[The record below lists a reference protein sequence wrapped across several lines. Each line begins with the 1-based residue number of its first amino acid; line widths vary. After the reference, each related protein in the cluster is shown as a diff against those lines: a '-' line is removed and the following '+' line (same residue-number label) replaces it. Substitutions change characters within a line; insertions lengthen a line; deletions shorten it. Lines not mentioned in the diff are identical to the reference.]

1 MRCDIFKNT
10 ALQKLTVLAFADAG
24 HASLDAGEP
33 VTGDAA
39 NISCKVE
46 QDDDGT
52 QTATNDVAPTEV
64 EGGQYRFD
72 LTQAE
77 TNGDKLTFYPQSSTA
92 GVQVVCLPSSVIYTR
107 PPNFGALGIESDG
120 DITSV
125 GNVPTAAEITDA
137 VWDEATS
144 GHNTSGTFGRA
155 MKKLYEGLVS
165 AEGAVDDVSATTI
178 SFVTDLTETTDEHYR
193 DLVLAFV
200 SGNLTGSASVV
211 ENYDG
216 TTKTI
221 TLDETLVEAPANGD
235 EFVILA
241 AHVHTVTS
249 IAEEVRSEM
258 DSNSTQLADIVEDT
272 SGLQAGITDL
282 QGDVTDIY
290 DAIGVSIG
298 GTNLTLTGMSDT
310 SYDGPYAVSTFE
322 GSFSMIAETAVV
334 DTNYKVFKEDI
345 GGGSFNVVIRETVVG
360 AWQAR
365 LSTTD
370 PDTWT
375 AGDSVGTA
383 YEVITGSSETQDGK
397 SVPSSV
403 SSKVSYVESATTSDL
418 ATEANVDAVKATTD
432 QFAFTVANQVDANA
446 LTGGGGGTAPTVEEI
461 RAEMDSNSTQLA
473 DIVED
478 TNELQTDDVP
488 GLISALPQD
497 KTGYT
502 LAASEDVYHANIQL
516 TVDGANTQDEYTVT
530 WFKNGAR
537 ITSGITS
544 PTIQVVNRSAGT
556 DLVAS
561 TAMTQIGSTGSY
573 KYDEGTS
580 RLTNGE
586 AALVIVSASI
596 DSGTRSFSKLLG
608 RDASS

>member
-1 MRCDIFKNT
+1 LRCDIFKNT

-258 DSNSTQLADIVEDT
+258 DSNSTQLSAIVT
-272 SGLQAGITDL
+272 
-282 QGDVTDIY
+282 
-290 DAIGVSIG
+290 
-298 GTNLTLTGMSDT
+298 
-310 SYDGPYAVSTFE
+310 
-322 GSFSMIAETAVV
+322 
-334 DTNYKVFKEDI
+334 
-345 GGGSFNVVIRETVVG
+345 
-360 AWQAR
+360 
-365 LSTTD
+365 
-370 PDTWT
+370 
-375 AGDSVGTA
+375 
-383 YEVITGSSETQDGK
+383 
-397 SVPSSV
+397 
-403 SSKVSYVESATTSDL
+403 
-418 ATEANVDAVKATTD
+418 
-432 QFAFTVANQVDANA
+432 
-446 LTGGGGGTAPTVEEI
+446 
-461 RAEMDSNSTQLA
+461 
-473 DIVED
+473 D